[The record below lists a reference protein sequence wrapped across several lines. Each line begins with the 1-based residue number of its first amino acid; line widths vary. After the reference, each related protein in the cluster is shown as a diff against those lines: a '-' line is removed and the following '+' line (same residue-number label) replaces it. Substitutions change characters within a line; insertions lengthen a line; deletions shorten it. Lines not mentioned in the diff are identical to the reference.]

1 MKADQLKQLCGVL
14 LDADGVLWKE
24 AQPLAD
30 LPGIFTRLEQLGLD
44 VVVVTNNST
53 RTPAYYLERFREMGV
68 PLEDGQVINSSLAT
82 AEYLQRQHPGG
93 GYVFLVGE
101 TGLYQTLEQHGFTH
115 LDPPSDKEE
124 DLLAV
129 VAGMDRELTYRK
141 IDRAAAL
148 IRLGVP
154 FIGTNPDKTYP
165 TPEGLS
171 PGAGTVLAAIQAAS
185 GQQPQ
190 IMGKPRK
197 GLFQSAFRRLG
208 CDPGMVLMVGDRLET
223 DILGAHRAGCL
234 STLVLSG
241 VSSAED
247 AEDYQPAPDW
257 IFPDITGVI
266 EFLED
271 QREGKQQ

>member
-1 MKADQLKQLCGVL
+1 MKTDQLKQLCGVL

-30 LPGIFTRLEQLGLD
+30 LAGMFERLMQLELE

-68 PLEDGQVINSSLAT
+68 PLEEGQVINSSLAT
-82 AEYLQRQHPGG
+82 AEYLKRQHPGG
-93 GYVFLVGE
+93 GPVFLVGE
-101 TGLYQTLEQHGFTH
+101 TGLYQTLEEHGFNH
-115 LDPPSDKEE
+115 LDPSPGNEKG
-124 DLLAV
+124 LLAV

-141 IDRAAAL
+141 VDRAAAL
-148 IRLGVP
+148 IRKGVP

-165 TPEGLS
+165 TPDGLS
-171 PGAGTVLAAIQAAS
+171 PGAGTVLAAIEAAS

-197 GLFQSAFRRLG
+197 GLFQSAFRKLG
-208 CDPGMVLMVGDRLET
+208 CDPGAVLMVGDRLET

-234 STLVLSG
+234 TALVLSG
-241 VSSAED
+241 VSTAED
-247 AEDYQPAPDW
+247 AENFDPSPDW
-257 IFPDITGVI
+257 IFPDITSVV

-271 QREGKQQ
+271 QLEGQP